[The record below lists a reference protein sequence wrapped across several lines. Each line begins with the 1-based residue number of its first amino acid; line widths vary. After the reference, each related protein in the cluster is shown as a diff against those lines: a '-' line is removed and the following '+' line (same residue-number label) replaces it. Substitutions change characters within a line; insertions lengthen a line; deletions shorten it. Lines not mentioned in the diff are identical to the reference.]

1 MIPFKR
7 SERGGMLMKSTFL
20 VSRDLRLR
28 TPRFFGDDLAVGIQ
42 WPLNSLLNFAGKTK
56 TALPP
61 TKAEE
66 YS

>member
-1 MIPFKR
+1 
-7 SERGGMLMKSTFL
+7 MKSTFL